1 MVELA
6 VLCGEGLTPVCE
18 SGLHHEAV
26 GGGEGGSE
34 QLVLFAIS

>member
-6 VLCGEGLTPVCE
+6 VLCGESLTPVCE

-26 GGGEGGSE
+26 GGSE
-34 QLVLFAIS
+34 EWLRTGCFVCN

>member
-26 GGGEGGSE
+26 GGGKGW
-34 QLVLFAIS
+34 LRTACFVCN